1 MPRVSRDNTL
11 NIYLKLF
18 QQVEYK
24 WQQSRSNS
32 PHQQQCQSNKVAY
45 ISNIVACLYRQLCS
59 IWLCSM
65 LRSCLYKQRC
75 CLFRQQCCF
84 DIVAGLDQALG
95 QFSANT
101 FQQQSSGAEVF
112 LAHFS
117 AIAKVF
123 GPSNRE
129 QVIIQLSSCENSS
142 QAVLYYL
149 YFFAYDAL

>member
-1 MPRVSRDNTL
+1 
-11 NIYLKLF
+11 
-18 QQVEYK
+18 
-24 WQQSRSNS
+24 
-32 PHQQQCQSNKVAY
+32 
-45 ISNIVACLYRQLCS
+45 
-59 IWLCSM
+59 M